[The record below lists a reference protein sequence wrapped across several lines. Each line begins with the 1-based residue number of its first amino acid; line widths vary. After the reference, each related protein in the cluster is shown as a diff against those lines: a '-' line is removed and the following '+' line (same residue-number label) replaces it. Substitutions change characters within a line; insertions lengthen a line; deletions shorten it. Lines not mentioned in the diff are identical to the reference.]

1 MNEICIKNLDK
12 VYSQKIV
19 FKDFHYTFKAGKIY
33 AIIGESGSGKPTLL
47 NMIGL
52 LDDPTHG
59 SICYDHVNINSHH
72 KKTLWYLRN
81 KINYLFQNY
90 ALIETDTVLNNLK
103 IALKHVRSSHKEQLI
118 KDSLKKVGLEGYEK
132 EKVYCLSG
140 GQQQRVALARLY
152 LKPADVILADEPTGN
167 LDEKNKKLVLETLKE
182 FAEEGKIVIVATHD
196 LSIVHQCDEVIEL
209 TRYTD

>member
-1 MNEICIKNLDK
+1 MPLLAK
-12 VYSQKIV
+12 VEV
-19 FKDFHYTFKAGKIY
+19 
-33 AIIGESGSGKPTLL
+33 
-47 NMIGL
+47 
-52 LDDPTHG
+52 
-59 SICYDHVNINSHH
+59 V
-72 KKTLWYLRN
+72 N

-167 LDEKNKKLVLETLKE
+167 LDEKNKKIVLEALKE